1 MLACKLF
8 LILPL
13 HRSLY
18 ERVRNLKV
26 NGAPKTARLAGIPPP
41 PLVAAR
47 RKKSCLPGRGEGG
60 GIEPGQRN
68 GSTCIHAC
76 MFVCLYACLS
86 VCFSSSHATSRYERC
101 TQPND
106 YSFQKC
112 IAAFFP
118 QQLLTQSLAPSKCI
132 HACLQACLQACL
144 LSQSN
149 PPEVLRRVYFYPLN
163 LRTRRVVLDIYTQFS
178 VCSDTRSRCINQNAG
193 HRRQG

>member
-1 MLACKLF
+1 MYTSMHVCMLAYKLF

-13 HRSLY
+13 QRSLY
-18 ERVRNLKV
+18 QRVRNLKV
-26 NGAPKTARLAGIPPP
+26 NGAPKTARLAGIPL
-41 PLVAAR
+41 PLSLLRAEKRAA
-47 RKKSCLPGRGEGG
+47 SQGEGRGGEGG

-118 QQLLTQSLAPSKCI
+118 QQL
-132 HACLQACLQACL
+132 
-144 LSQSN
+144 
-149 PPEVLRRVYFYPLN
+149 R
-163 LRTRRVVLDIYTQFS
+163 
-178 VCSDTRSRCINQNAG
+178 
-193 HRRQG
+193 